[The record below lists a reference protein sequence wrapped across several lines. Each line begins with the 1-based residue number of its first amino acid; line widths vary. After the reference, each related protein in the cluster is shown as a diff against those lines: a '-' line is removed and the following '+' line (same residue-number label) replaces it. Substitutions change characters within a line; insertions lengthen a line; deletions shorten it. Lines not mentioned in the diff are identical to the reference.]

1 MQNFF
6 NLIKHLKIP
15 TRTEI
20 KSAIFS
26 FNKKEWNIFLAF
38 ILVLFISTIAIL
50 QNINQHFMVPVA
62 TAGGSITEGIVGSPR
77 FINPSLALTE
87 ADKDMVALIYSGL
100 MRKMQNG
107 EIVPDLAKDYTI
119 SKDGLVY
126 TFTLKDEIYFHDN
139 KPITTEDI
147 IFTIE
152 QIKDPIL
159 KSPYKGSWDGVSVK
173 KINDKTIEFTLK
185 QPFVAFLE
193 NTTLGI
199 LPKHIWENTT
209 IELSDANINAIGSGP
224 FMINNVNKISN
235 GNVSSITL
243 KSFKKFALGKP
254 YLKNITLKFYD
265 NESDALSA
273 LEGGS
278 IDQIASVSAEN
289 AIGIAESL
297 NTHTSVLPRIFGIFF
312 NQNQNQIFT
321 NKNVVNAINKAI
333 NKDKIVSSVL
343 YGYGV
348 AIDNPIPQNLIPY
361 QTLDKEDNTSPEEN
375 QKIAQEILAKDGWKL
390 GGDGILEKTI
400 TDKNKKKTTQ
410 KLEFTIS
417 TGNAP
422 ELAKSAELIK
432 ADLEKVGIKVNILTF
447 EIGNLNQTVIRP
459 RNYDALLFGQIIT
472 HESDLFAFWHSS
484 QRKDPGLNVAVYTN
498 AKVDKILEETAITI
512 DENQRAKKYAEFENE
527 IKKDLPAVF
536 LYSPKFIYI
545 AKNNLQGVNIENISS
560 PEDRFNSAYLWYTQ
574 VDNIWKIFT
583 K

>member
-38 ILVLFISTIAIL
+38 IIVLFISTLAIL
-50 QNINQHFMVPVA
+50 QNVNTYFMVGVP
-62 TAGGSITEGIVGSPR
+62 TEGGSITEGVVGSPR
-77 FINPSLALTE
+77 FINPTLALTE
-87 ADKDMVALIYSGL
+87 ADKDMVALVYSGL
-100 MRKMQNG
+100 MRMSPNG
-107 EIVPDLAKDYTI
+107 DIIPDLAKDYVI

-126 TFTLKDEIYFHDN
+126 TFTIKDEIYFHDG

-147 IFTIE
+147 LFTIE
-152 QIKDPIL
+152 KIKDPII
-159 KSPYKGSWDGVSVK
+159 KSPYKGSWDGISVK
-173 KINDKTIEFTLK
+173 KIDDKKIEFTLK

-199 LPKHIWENTT
+199 LPKHIWENNA
-209 IELSDANINAIGSGP
+209 IELNNANINAIGSGP
-224 FMINNVNKISN
+224 FSISNVSKINN
-235 GNVSSITL
+235 GNISSITL

-265 NESDALSA
+265 NESDALRA
-273 LEGGS
+273 LDNGT
-278 IDQIASVSAEN
+278 IDQLASISAEN
-289 AIGIAESL
+289 AIGIAERH

-321 NKNVVNAINKAI
+321 DKNVIRAIDKAI
-333 NKDKIVSSVL
+333 NKDKIVSSIL

-348 AIDNPIPQNLIPY
+348 VIDNPIPQNLIPY
-361 QTLDKEDNTSPEEN
+361 QTLNKEEKITYEEN
-375 QKIAQEILAKDGWKL
+375 KKIAEEILAKDGWKR
-390 GGDGILEKTI
+390 GEDGILEKTI
-400 TDKNKKKTTQ
+400 IDKKKKKTTQ

-417 TGNAP
+417 TGNAI
-422 ELAKSAELIK
+422 ELSKSAEMIK
-432 ADLEKVGIKVNILTF
+432 SDLESIGMKINLLTY

-472 HESDLFAFWHSS
+472 HESDLFAFWHST

-512 DENQRAKKYAEFENE
+512 DENSRAKKYAQFEDE

-545 AKNNLQGVNIENISS
+545 TKNNLQGVNVENISS
-560 PEDRFNSAYLWYTQ
+560 PENRFNSVYLWYTE
-574 VDNIWKIFT
+574 VDKIWKIFA